1 VLLKIPKPQCARP
14 MKRPQSLKEE
24 RLNAFTHGIGIL
36 FCLIAMPIIL
46 VGVYDENKLSYFY
59 SVLAFGVGMLLAYTF
74 STLYHAVKKEKA
86 KDVLQIAD
94 HISIYFLIAGT
105 YTPLMVRYL
114 ESETAFIFLTI
125 MWSIVAVGVV
135 FKIFFTK
142 RFKYLSVIL
151 YLLLGW
157 MIVFVLKP
165 LLQNIP
171 STVLW
176 WIIAGGFSYTTG
188 VYFYMKDHKIYY
200 HAVWHLFVLFGT
212 LAHFISVWISF

>member
-1 VLLKIPKPQCARP
+1 
-14 MKRPQSLKEE
+14 MKRPQSPQEE
-24 RLNAFTHGIGIL
+24 RLNAFTHSIGIL

-46 VGVYDENKLSYFY
+46 VAVYDENKLSYFY
-59 SVLAFGVGMLLAYTF
+59 SVLAFGVGMLLVYTF

-171 STVLW
+171 LTVLW

-188 VYFYMKDHKIYY
+188 VYFFMKDHKIYY

-212 LAHFISVWISF
+212 LAHFVSVWMSF

>member
-1 VLLKIPKPQCARP
+1 
-14 MKRPQSLKEE
+14 MKRPQSPKEE
-24 RLNAFTHGIGIL
+24 RLNAFTHSIGIL
-36 FCLIAMPIIL
+36 FCLIAMPIIM

-59 SVLAFGVGMLLAYTF
+59 SVLAFGVGMLLVYTF
-74 STLYHAVKKEKA
+74 STLYHAIKKEKA

-114 ESETAFIFLTI
+114 DSETAFIFLTI

-157 MIVFVLKP
+157 MLVFVLKP

-171 STVLW
+171 LTVLW

-212 LAHFISVWISF
+212 LAHFVAVWISF

>member
-1 VLLKIPKPQCARP
+1 

-36 FCLIAMPIIL
+36 FCLIATPIIL

-59 SVLAFGVGMLLAYTF
+59 SVLAFGVGMLLVYTF

-151 YLLLGW
+151 YLLLGY

-171 STVLW
+171 LTVLW

-212 LAHFISVWISF
+212 LAHFVSVWISF

>member
-1 VLLKIPKPQCARP
+1 
-14 MKRPQSLKEE
+14 MKRSQTPKEE
-24 RLNAFTHGIGIL
+24 RLNAITHSIGIL
-36 FCLIAMPIIL
+36 FCLIVMPIVLITI
-46 VGVYDENKLSYFY
+46 YDEERLGLFF
-59 SVLAFGVGMLLAYTF
+59 SVLTFAIGMLMVYTF
-74 STLYHAVKKEKA
+74 STLYHAVKNEKT
-86 KDVLQIAD
+86 KDLLQIGD

-114 ESETAFIFLTI
+114 DSKTAFVFLAI

-135 FKIFFTK
+135 FKVFFTK

-157 MIVFVLKP
+157 MIVFVLEP

-171 STVLW
+171 LSVLW

-188 VYFYMKDHKIYY
+188 VYFYMKDHKFYY
-200 HAVWHLFVLFGT
+200 HTIWHFFVLFGT
-212 LAHFISVWISF
+212 IAHFVSIYLSV

>member
-1 VLLKIPKPQCARP
+1 
-14 MKRPQSLKEE
+14 MKRHQSPQEE
-24 RLNAFTHGIGIL
+24 RLNAFTHGLGIL

-46 VGVYDENKLSYFY
+46 VGVYDENNLLHFY
-59 SVLAFGVGMLLAYTF
+59 AVFAFGMGMLLVYTF
-74 STLYHAVKKEKA
+74 STLYHAVKKENS
-86 KDVLQIAD
+86 KDLLQIAD

-114 ESETAFIFLTI
+114 DSETAYIFLAI

-135 FKIFFTK
+135 FKVFFTK

-151 YLLLGW
+151 YLFLGW
-157 MIVFVLKP
+157 MMVFVLKP

-171 STVLW
+171 LTVLW
-176 WIIAGGFSYTTG
+176 WIVAGGFSYTTG

-200 HAVWHLFVLFGT
+200 HTIWHVFVLLGT
-212 LAHFISVWISF
+212 LAHFVSVWLSF